1 MKFTLESRGDVNIVT
16 AYEAGRIRIRDRE
29 LGASLIVSATEIIPD
44 WQVSASSELNVEL
57 LDAALALGPEIL
69 VLGTGARHVFPP
81 PATHTHVLS
90 RGVGF
95 EVMDTAAACRTYN
108 VLVQERRRVVAA
120 LILP

>member
-1 MKFTLESRGDVNIVT
+1 MVVFGFFTRRLFGQLPWPPSPGQLQNSSDLESP
-16 AYEAGRIRIRDRE
+16 E
-29 LGASLIVSATEIIPD
+29 SLEYAVFFNLAH
-44 WQVSASSELNVEL
+44 
-57 LDAALALGPEIL
+57 LALGPEIL